1 MHGLTPE
8 DRMMWKKLFPFFDV
22 KRMLPASLRGESAE
36 IPAGREMYKQYIGIA
51 IPSVCEMVL
60 ISLISMVDTVM
71 VSSLGTDA
79 VAAVGLVNQ
88 PRMIM
93 LCLFFALNVGITA
106 VVARRKGENRQA
118 DANAA
123 LRTAIVMILGMAA
136 VLMAVLLPL
145 SSALMRF
152 AGAEAGRTLELST
165 DYFMILGFALPFQ
178 ALSMGICA
186 AQRGVGNTKL
196 TMQVNITSNIVNV
209 IFNYLLING
218 VGPFPKLG
226 VHGAALATALG
237 MVVGFALSL
246 RAIYHDHNGFLS
258 LSPSDNWKPDLASGK
273 ALVQVGSSAM
283 VEQLAMRIG
292 FFAYARIVAD
302 LGTDAF
308 AAHQICCQFL
318 NLSFSCADGLG
329 IAGTSLVGQ
338 MLGRKRRDL
347 AHIYCTL
354 AQRFSLT
361 AGLLLATVCVL
372 LRAPLVNM
380 FINPG
385 ESEAVRTMA
394 EMVMIVLGILQ
405 PLQMLSVVASGALR
419 GAGDVKYT
427 ARVMLLTVTCIRPV
441 LALVG
446 VYVCQQLL
454 HRSDIALVA
463 AWMGTVC
470 DMAVRMT
477 LMMKRYRS
485 EKWHHIK
492 V

>member
-1 MHGLTPE
+1 
-8 DRMMWKKLFPFFDV
+8 MMAKLLSYFNV
-22 KRMLPASLRGESAE
+22 RRMLPASMRGSAE
-36 IPAGREMYKQYIGIA
+36 DIPASREMYKQYVSIA

-106 VVARRKGENRQA
+106 VVARRKGENRRTE
-118 DANAA
+118 ANAA
-123 LRTAIVMILGMAA
+123 LRTAIVMILALSA

-145 SSALMRF
+145 SGPLMRF
-152 AGAEAGRTLELST
+152 AGAEEGRTLALST
-165 DYFMILGFALPFQ
+165 DYFMILGCALPFQ

-186 AQRGVGNTKL
+186 AQRGCGNTKL
-196 TMQVNITSNIVNV
+196 TMQVNITSNVVNV

-218 VGPFPKLG
+218 IGPFPKLG
-226 VHGAALATALG
+226 VQGAALATAIG
-237 MVVGFALSL
+237 MVVGFVLSI
-246 RAIYHDHNGFLS
+246 RAIYHDDNGFLC
-258 LSPSDNWKPDLASGK
+258 LSRHDSWKPDMESVR
-273 ALVQVGSSAM
+273 ALIKVASSAM

-292 FFAYARIVAD
+292 FFSYARIVAD

-308 AAHQICCQFL
+308 AAHQIGCQFL

-347 AHIYCTL
+347 AHIYGTL
-354 AQRFSLT
+354 AQRFSLM
-361 AGLLLATVCVL
+361 ASLLLASVCVL

-394 EMVMIVLGILQ
+394 ESVMIVLGVLQ
-405 PLQMLSVVASGALR
+405 PLQMLAVVASGALR

-441 LALVG
+441 LALAG
-446 VYVCQQLL
+446 VYVCKNIL

-463 AWMGTVC
+463 AWMATVC
-470 DMAVRMT
+470 DMTVRMV
-477 LMMKRYRS
+477 LMMKRYKS
-485 EKWHHIK
+485 EKWHSIK

>member
-1 MHGLTPE
+1 ML
-8 DRMMWKKLFPFFDV
+8 KKLLPYFDV
-22 KRMLPASLRGESAE
+22 RRMLPASMRGQSAE

-51 IPSVCEMVL
+51 VPSVCEMVL

-106 VVARRKGENRQA
+106 VVARRKGENRREE
-118 DANAA
+118 ANAA
-123 LRTAIVMILGMAA
+123 LRTAIVMILGLSA

-145 SSALMRF
+145 SGALMRF
-152 AGAEAGRTLELST
+152 AGAEEGRTLGLST

-237 MVVGFALSL
+237 MVVGFVLSV
-246 RAIYHDHNGFLS
+246 RAIYQDHQGFLA
-258 LSPSDNWKPDLASGK
+258 LSPHDNWKPDMDSVR
-273 ALVQVGSSAM
+273 ALVKVASSAM

-292 FFAYARIVAD
+292 FFSYARIVAG

-308 AAHQICCQFL
+308 AAHQIGCQFL

-347 AHIYCTL
+347 AHIYGTL

-361 AGLLLATVCVL
+361 AGLMLATACVV

-385 ESEAVRTMA
+385 ESEQVRQMA

-427 ARVMLLTVTCIRPV
+427 ARVMLITVTCIRPV

-446 VYVCQQLL
+446 VYVCQNIF
-454 HRSDIALVA
+454 HRSDIALVS
-463 AWMGTVC
+463 AWIATCC
-470 DMAVRMT
+470 DMTVRMI

-485 EKWHHIK
+485 EKWHSIK

>member
-1 MHGLTPE
+1 ML
-8 DRMMWKKLFPFFDV
+8 KKLFSFFDV
-22 KRMLPASLRGESAE
+22 RRMLPASMRHQSADV
-36 IPAGREMYKQYIGIA
+36 PAGREMYKQYIGIA

-71 VSSLGTDA
+71 VSGLGTDA
-79 VAAVGLVNQ
+79 VAAVGLVGQ

-118 DANAA
+118 EANAA
-123 LRTAIVMILGMAA
+123 LRTAIVMILGLSA
-136 VLMAVLLPL
+136 VLMAILLPL
-145 SSALMRF
+145 SGALMRF

-165 DYFMILGFALPFQ
+165 DYFMILGCALPFQ

-196 TMQVNITSNIVNV
+196 TMQVNITSNVVNV
-209 IFNYLLING
+209 IFNYLLIHG
-218 VGPFPKLG
+218 VGPFPRLG
-226 VHGAALATALG
+226 VQGAALATAIG
-237 MVVGFALSL
+237 MVVGFVLSL
-246 RAIYHDHNGFLS
+246 RAIFQDQSGFLH
-258 LSPSDNWKPDLASGK
+258 LSTHDSWKPDLESGK
-273 ALVQVGSSAM
+273 ALIKVGSSAM

-292 FFAYARIVAD
+292 FFSYARIVAG

-308 AAHQICCQFL
+308 AAHQICGQFL

-347 AHIYCTL
+347 AHIYGTL
-354 AQRFSLT
+354 AQRFSLS

-372 LRAPLVNM
+372 LRAPLVGM

-385 ESEAVRTMA
+385 ESEAVRRMA

-446 VYVCQQLL
+446 VYICQKVL

-463 AWMGTVC
+463 AWMATVS
-470 DMAVRMT
+470 DMTVRMI
-477 LMMKRYRS
+477 LMMRRYRS
-485 EKWHHIK
+485 EKWHSIR

>member
-1 MHGLTPE
+1 MF
-8 DRMMWKKLFPFFDV
+8 KKLFPFFDV
-22 KRMLPASLRGESAE
+22 KRMLPKSMRTEGTD
-36 IPAGREMYKQYIGIA
+36 IPEGREMYKQYIGIA

-106 VVARRKGENRQA
+106 VVARRKGENRQQE
-118 DANAA
+118 ANAA
-123 LRTAIVMILGMAA
+123 LRTAIVMILLLSA
-136 VLMAVLLPL
+136 VLMLVLLPL

-152 AGAEAGRTLELST
+152 AGAEEGRTLELST

-218 VGPFPKLG
+218 IGPFPKLG
-226 VHGAALATALG
+226 VHGAAIATALG

-246 RAIYHDHNGFLS
+246 RAIYHDHGFLS
-258 LSPSDNWKPDLASGK
+258 LTPHDNWKPDMESGK
-273 ALVQVGSSAM
+273 ALVKVASSAM

-329 IAGTSLVGQ
+329 VAGTSLVGQ

-347 AHIYCTL
+347 AHIYGTL

-372 LRAPLVNM
+372 LRAPLVSM

-441 LALVG
+441 LALAG
-446 VYVCQQLL
+446 VYVCQNIL
-454 HRSDIALVA
+454 HRSDIALIA

-470 DMAVRMT
+470 DMTVRMA
-477 LMMKRYRS
+477 LMLKRYRS